1 MKQLSKIG
9 YISKSHKLAG
19 EVRCVLKDYTF
30 TTTKTL
36 SFLYIENKGHTLP
49 FFIEKLEPINN
60 NELIIKFEDIE
71 DKETAYDF
79 KGSIICIDENETTH
93 KCFEKMKRVE
103 DELNLSGFQLFDEE
117 DNFIAKIED
126 VYFIPNNT
134 LAAVII
140 DKEEV
145 LFPLNEE
152 LIVKIDRT
160 KKTVHLKIP
169 DGLLS
174 INNNLSEEEE

>member
-9 YISKSHKLAG
+9 YILKAHKLVG
-19 EVRCVLKDYTF
+19 EVKCVLKEYTF
-30 TTTKTL
+30 NNNNIPP
-36 SFLYIENKGHTLP
+36 FLFIENKGHTLP
-49 FFIEKLEPINN
+49 FFIEKLDAVNS

-71 DKETAYDF
+71 DKETAYNL
-79 KGSIICIDENETTH
+79 KGATIFIDENETTH

-103 DELNLSGFQLFDEE
+103 DKLNLSGFQLFDEE

-152 LIVKIDRT
+152 LIVKIDRN
-160 KKTVHLKIP
+160 KKMVYLKIP
-169 DGLLS
+169 DGLLGL
-174 INNNLSEEEE
+174 NNNSSEEE